1 LADKAVV
8 PLVLAVAV
16 GGGLAAGRT
25 ALPWRVVDRGLA
37 AAVCLLTAWW
47 LLTSAWSF
55 HPAQAA
61 ALALRVGVLLLALL
75 YVAALAGRLDEPQ
88 RRRVRLAFVIGFA
101 AAVLLLAIELAFRGP
116 IFTLLQGPATSDY
129 TIYSRLNRGVSAVAI
144 LVWPLVVLLWQ
155 GGLRPLAWAL
165 PPAVFGLTLASQSS
179 ASALALGAGLLAALL
194 SGLGRPLARGV
205 MAVALIVT
213 LLGSPFA
220 AGLARQ
226 AGLAQADWLAETAQY
241 RLHIWTVVSERIA
254 ERPLLGWG
262 FDASPDLPAGA
273 AQPFRPGDKII
284 PSHPHNGALQIM
296 VETGLAGSLLVLG
309 LLFLLARRIDALPA
323 AERAAGVAMM
333 VTVLG
338 VAATAYGIWQSHWL
352 SVIGAAAALFIV
364 VQPARP

>member
-1 LADKAVV
+1 MTPVPHDLSGEDAGAHRLGLVLAVFALLLAPLGLLADKAVV
-8 PLVLAVAV
+8 PLVLAAAV

-220 AGLARQ
+220 AGLAR
-226 AGLAQADWLAETAQY
+226 
-241 RLHIWTVVSERIA
+241 
-254 ERPLLGWG
+254 
-262 FDASPDLPAGA
+262 
-273 AQPFRPGDKII
+273 
-284 PSHPHNGALQIM
+284 
-296 VETGLAGSLLVLG
+296 
-309 LLFLLARRIDALPA
+309 
-323 AERAAGVAMM
+323 
-333 VTVLG
+333 
-338 VAATAYGIWQSHWL
+338 
-352 SVIGAAAALFIV
+352 
-364 VQPARP
+364 